1 MDGTMARKRPNLKM
15 LFITGYAENA
25 AISNG
30 GLGPGMHVLSTPFA
44 MAKLA
49 ARIRS
54 IIEDR

>member
-1 MDGTMARKRPNLKM
+1 VRRPHLKV

-30 GLGPGMHVLSTPFA
+30 NLEPGTHVLSKPFA
-44 MAKLA
+44 IDKLA

-54 IIEDR
+54 IIEGS